1 MEPRH
6 REEGGK
12 SQVWIDVHRCIYAGT
27 SGHRKTWSYWFKC
40 ESCAAIVGVRTGVGA
55 LQSSSPA
62 SDAGDFCTRSQ
73 TNSHKADP
81 TPATPHPRPPT
92 LLMLVHW
99 TPKGSEMGTLEA
111 DQWVATPFG
120 ARETRRMR
128 APASVI
134 AVVLLLRSQGQLTSS
149 S

>member
-1 MEPRH
+1 
-6 REEGGK
+6 
-12 SQVWIDVHRCIYAGT
+12 
-27 SGHRKTWSYWFKC
+27 
-40 ESCAAIVGVRTGVGA
+40 
-55 LQSSSPA
+55 
-62 SDAGDFCTRSQ
+62 
-73 TNSHKADP
+73 
-81 TPATPHPRPPT
+81 
-92 LLMLVHW
+92 MLVHW